1 MSMKNKKN
9 VELGEREL
17 DIVQV
22 LWRLGKATVTE
33 VHQAL
38 INHGSNVAYT
48 TVQTMLNRLEAK
60 GLVARDH
67 SERAHKYRPLIKEP
81 TVVGSAIQRLTSR
94 FFKGSPEALATHLI
108 EEDLSAEQLER
119 IQSLIDAHR
128 REKSRK

>member
-1 MSMKNKKN
+1 MKKKKN

-22 LWRLGKATVTE
+22 LWQLGKATVTE
-33 VHQAL
+33 VHHAL
-38 INHGSNVAYT
+38 KKHGSNVAYN

-60 GLVARDH
+60 RLVARDN

-81 TVVGSAIQRLTSR
+81 TVVGGAIQRLTNR

-108 EEDLSAEQLER
+108 EEGLSAEQLER